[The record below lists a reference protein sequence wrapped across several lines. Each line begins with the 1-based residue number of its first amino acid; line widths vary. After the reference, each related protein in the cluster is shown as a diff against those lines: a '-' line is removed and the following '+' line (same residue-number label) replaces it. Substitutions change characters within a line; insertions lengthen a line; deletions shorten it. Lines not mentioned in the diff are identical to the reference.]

1 MVDQFWKKKYALL
14 DYDGYVCKALYAAI
28 SSGDITEAPRIL
40 LELTE
45 SAYDKAKKYFN
56 GEDVE
61 LIKVMS
67 GHSWKKDK
75 YPTYKAKRKRDP
87 RVGEF
92 RDWVQEND
100 DSILKAEPFEADE
113 VLVILHDFLAQYEVG
128 NSIVFS
134 DDKDLH
140 YVTLVNCKINLAEE
154 IDFRYNENKM
164 FCQMLAGDKEDC
176 IDGINKVGMKTAEKL
191 LNEKGVYD
199 LANVVSIYKEKNV
212 PKEECLKQLELINP
226 LKREFVDGY
235 GKLTYDLVAEELLE
249 GHQPNMMLIDSLL
262 KEQSDYLLKEVNKI
276 YAKDN

>member
-1 MVDQFWKKKYALL
+1 MENQFWKKKYALL

-45 SAYDKAKKYFN
+45 AAYDKTKAYFD
-56 GEDVE
+56 GEDIE

-100 DSILKAEPFEADE
+100 ESILKAEPLEADE
-113 VLVILHDFLAQYEVG
+113 VLVILHDFLGQYEAG

-140 YVTLVNCKINLAEE
+140 YVTLVNCKINLNEE

-176 IDGINKVGMKTAEKL
+176 VDGINKVGMKTAEKL
-191 LNEKGVYD
+191 LNEKSTYSLTSVI
-199 LANVVSIYKEKNV
+199 SIYKEKNID
-212 PKEECLKQLELINP
+212 KEECLKQLELINP

-235 GKLTYDLVAEELLE
+235 GKLTYDLVAEELIE
-249 GHQPNMMLIDSLL
+249 GNQPSMMLIDGLL
-262 KEQSDYLLKEVNKI
+262 KEQSDYLRKEVNKV
-276 YAKDN
+276 YVKNN

>member
-1 MVDQFWKKKYALL
+1 MTEFWNKKYALL

-28 SSGDITEAPRIL
+28 SSGDITDAPRIL

-45 SAYDKAKKYFN
+45 SAYEKAKKYFYS
-56 GEDVE
+56 EDVE

-75 YPTYKAKRKRDP
+75 YPTYKAKRKKDP

-92 RDWVQEND
+92 REWVFEND
-100 DSILKAEPFEADE
+100 EHIFKVEPFEADE
-113 VLVILHDFLAQYEVG
+113 ILVMMHDYLNMYEIG
-128 NSIVFS
+128 NCIVFS

-140 YVTLVNCKINLAEE
+140 YVTLLNCKINLAEE
-154 IDFRYNENKM
+154 IDVRFDENKM

-176 IDGINKVGMKTAEKL
+176 VDGINKVGMKTADKL
-191 LNEKGVYD
+191 LAEKGAYNLD
-199 LANVVSIYKEKNV
+199 NVISIYKDKNIE
-212 PKEECLKQLELINP
+212 PSECFKQLELINP

-235 GKLTYDLVAEELLE
+235 DKLTYDLVAEDLV
-249 GHQPNMMLIDSLL
+249 HCRQPNLIFIDALL
-262 KEQSDYLLKEVNKI
+262 KGQSDYLLKEVNKI